1 MIGYTSWKSSEVG
14 HEDLLFENRNSTSQ
28 SLDWDVGWNQNILKG
43 GGAKICPGL
52 IPTIWNSGD
61 KSAWPLAASVTGVY
75 MYFSVGCW
83 TEDVFV
89 VDRKMLCGFSSI

>member
-1 MIGYTSWKSSEVG
+1 MKIYCLKTEIQQVQVWIEMWVETKTSWKVVVQKSV
-14 HEDLLFENRNSTSQ
+14 L
-28 SLDWDVGWNQNILKG
+28 
-43 GGAKICPGL
+43 GL
-52 IPTIWNSGD
+52 IPAIWNSGD

-89 VDRKMLCGFSSI
+89 MDPKILCGFSSI